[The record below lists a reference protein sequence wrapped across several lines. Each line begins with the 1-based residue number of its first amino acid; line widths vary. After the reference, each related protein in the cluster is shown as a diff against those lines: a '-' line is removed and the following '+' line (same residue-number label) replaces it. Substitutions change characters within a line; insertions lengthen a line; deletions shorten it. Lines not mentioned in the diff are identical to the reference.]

1 MRYMDYD
8 NFKKEFK
15 KYDNHDWTE
24 ADRKYEAFE
33 EWKSDKGWEYLDD
46 ETPKNNKNWD
56 LPNLSMYNQADLKD
70 GKRWLKMVEG
80 YGRGKDTPINEAV
93 DRVRSIREDID
104 RFQNER
110 VEPEEEDEWGA
121 SIQNLIDRVK
131 SGRVGPV
138 DNDGNFYHPE
148 AQNDMV
154 NSPAHY
160 TRGTQEAIDIIEEAI
175 QDAPD
180 VKAGMLQAQ
189 ALKYLLRLWL
199 KGNAPQ
205 DASKSV
211 WYLERLIKHLGET
224 Q

>member
-8 NFKKEFK
+8 KFKKE
-15 KYDNHDWTE
+15 
-24 ADRKYEAFE
+24 YEAFE
-33 EWKSDKGWEYLDD
+33 EWNNDKDWELPSLNWLHERNKDVPLREAAKKVSD
-46 ETPKNNKNWD
+46 
-56 LPNLSMYNQADLKD
+56 
-70 GKRWLKMVEG
+70 
-80 YGRGKDTPINEAV
+80 
-93 DRVRSIREDID
+93 IREKID

-110 VEPEEEDEWGA
+110 V
-121 SIQNLIDRVK
+121 L
-131 SGRVGPV
+131 PV

-154 NSPAHY
+154 NSPSHY

-189 ALKYLLRLWL
+189 TLKYLLRLWL

-205 DASKSV
+205 DADKAR
-211 WYLERLIKHLGET
+211 WYLERLIGHLKSTAFEE
-224 Q
+224 

>member
-1 MRYMDYD
+1 MDYD
-8 NFKKEFK
+8 KFKKE
-15 KYDNHDWTE
+15 
-24 ADRKYEAFE
+24 YEAFE
-33 EWKSDKGWEYLDD
+33 EWNSDKGWEYLDK

-70 GKRWLKMVEG
+70 GKRWLKIVEG
-80 YGRGKDTPINEAV
+80 YDSSKNSE
-93 DRVRSIREDID
+93 IREKID
-104 RFQNER
+104 RLVKER
-110 VEPEEEDEWGA
+110 F
-121 SIQNLIDRVK
+121 
-131 SGRVGPV
+131 VGPL

-160 TRGTQEAIDIIEEAI
+160 TRGSQECIDIIEEAI

-189 ALKYLLRLWL
+189 TLKYLLRLWL

-205 DASKSV
+205 DSQKAR
-211 WYLERLIKHLGET
+211 WYLNRLIEHLNSTAFEE
-224 Q
+224 